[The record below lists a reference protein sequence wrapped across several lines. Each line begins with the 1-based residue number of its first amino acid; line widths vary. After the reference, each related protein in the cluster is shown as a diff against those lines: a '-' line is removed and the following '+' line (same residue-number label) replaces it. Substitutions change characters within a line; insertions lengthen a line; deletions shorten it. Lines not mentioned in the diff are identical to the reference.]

1 MNSSGDPVYSEIFIC
16 ILQSIYN
23 RNIKHGWYGRGMA
36 WDSQEM
42 YTGFWWANLKKKG
55 HSENLGI
62 YEAMILRLILKW

>member
-1 MNSSGDPVYSEIFIC
+1 
-16 ILQSIYN
+16 
-23 RNIKHGWYGRGMA
+23 MA